1 MDEVDALFM
10 QQLFTECLLFPDVI
24 LGAWATAVNKT
35 DNTLCSYEA
44 YILCDNICYRIEIL
58 AQYGS
63 TDPEAFLKQLCAC
76 F

>member
-1 MDEVDALFM
+1 MRDILSNMDEVDALFM

-44 YILCDNICYRIEIL
+44 YILVRRDI
-58 AQYGS
+58 
-63 TDPEAFLKQLCAC
+63 FKQNL
-76 F
+76 

>member
-1 MDEVDALFM
+1 MRDILSNMDEVDALFM

-44 YILCDNICYRIEIL
+44 Y
-58 AQYGS
+58 
-63 TDPEAFLKQLCAC
+63 FLVRRDIFKQNL
-76 F
+76 